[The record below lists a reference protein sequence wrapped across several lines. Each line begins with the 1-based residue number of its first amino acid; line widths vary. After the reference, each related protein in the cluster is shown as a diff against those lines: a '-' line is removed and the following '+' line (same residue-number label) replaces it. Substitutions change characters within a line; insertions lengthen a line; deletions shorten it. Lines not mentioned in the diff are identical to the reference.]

1 MVTDREG
8 ADALHM
14 NTLSRLPTRD
24 PRIRA
29 YRIPGTALGRPT
41 TIHDIIRV
49 RMADLA
55 RSADGNR
62 SEGLGSRQ
70 IATH

>member
-1 MVTDREG
+1 
-8 ADALHM
+8 M

-49 RMADLA
+49 RMAELA
-55 RSADGNR
+55 SSADGTR
-62 SEGLGSRQ
+62 TEGVGPRH